1 MIIFGRN
8 SPVLDDD
15 EEEIRMRI
23 PAGVLKDAVISIVGT
38 ETGEPGTDAEVV
50 NEGSETHA
58 KLRFTVPRGDTG
70 EQGPQGEKGEKG
82 DQGETGPAGATGP
95 AGPQGEKGDTGE
107 TGPAG
112 PKGDKGDKGDP
123 GIPPAGTTGQFL
135 MKSSGDD
142 FDVVWADAPGHN
154 YRVEEVSDIMQAN
167 FAGADIKIGASP
179 SGGAAI
185 PVSSGWRASFAGNP
199 ISYAANSVSDPLT
212 LTVNLL
218 NESIP
223 VGGTRRRFTEDIFW
237 RNGGKCFAFD
247 LGSRITAFTP
257 GASAGAQGV
266 NTKETGTLKYLVGA
280 QTGGYLLGGILTAG
294 NGWLATWGEGAVDIS
309 PFAVTV
315 TNIKFYK
322 VVEV

>member
-8 SPVLDDD
+8 SPPVLDD

-23 PAGVLKDAVISIVGT
+23 PAGVLKDAIITIAGT

-58 KLRFTVPRGDTG
+58 ALRFTIPRG
-70 EQGPQGEKGEKG
+70 EQGE
-82 DQGETGPAGATGP
+82 
-95 AGPQGEKGDTGE
+95 
-107 TGPAG
+107 
-112 PKGDKGDKGDP
+112 KGDKGDKGDP
-123 GIPPAGTTGQFL
+123 GLPEKGTTGQVL
-135 MKSSGDD
+135 MKNSGDS

-167 FAGADIKIGASP
+167 FAGADIRIGASP
-179 SGGAAI
+179 SGGAQI

-199 ISYAANSVSDPLT
+199 ISYSANSASDPLT

-223 VGGTRRRFTEDIFW
+223 VGGTRRRFTEDVFW
-237 RNGGKCFAFD
+237 RGGGKCFAFD
-247 LGSRITAFTP
+247 LGSRITAFNP
-257 GASAGAQGV
+257 GTSAGAQGV
-266 NTKETGTLKYLVGA
+266 NTRETGALKYLVGA

-294 NGWLATWGEGAVDIS
+294 NGWLATWGEGAADIS
-309 PFAVTV
+309 PFSITV
-315 TNIKFYK
+315 TNVKYYK
-322 VVEV
+322 VVEEV

>member
-8 SPVLDDD
+8 SPPVLDED
-15 EEEIRMRI
+15 EEKITMRI
-23 PAGVLKDAVISIVGT
+23 QAGVLKDAIITIVGT

-58 KLRFTVPRGDTG
+58 ALRFTIPRGDTG
-70 EQGPQGEKGEKG
+70 EQGPQGEKGDKG
-82 DQGETGPAGATGP
+82 ETGETGPAGATGP

-123 GIPPAGTTGQFL
+123 GIPTGGTTGQFL

-199 ISYAANSVSDPLT
+199 ISYAANSAADPLT

-218 NESIP
+218 NEAIP
-223 VGGTRRRFTEDIFW
+223 VGGTRRRFTEDTLW
-237 RNGGKCFAFD
+237 RGGGKCFAFD
-247 LGSRITAFTP
+247 RGGRVTAFTP
-257 GASAGAQGV
+257 GSGSAQGT
-266 NTKETGTLKYLVGA
+266 NTKETGALKYLVGA

-294 NGWLATWGEGAVDIS
+294 NGWLATWGEGAADIS
-309 PFAVTV
+309 PFSITV
-315 TNIKFYK
+315 TNVKYYK

>member
-8 SPVLDDD
+8 SPPVLDED
-15 EEEIRMRI
+15 EEKITMRI

-58 KLRFTVPRGDTG
+58 KLRFTIPRG
-70 EQGPQGEKGEKG
+70 E
-82 DQGETGPAGATGP
+82 
-95 AGPQGEKGDTGE
+95 
-107 TGPAG
+107 
-112 PKGDKGDKGDP
+112 KGDKGDKGDP
-123 GIPPAGTTGQFL
+123 GIPNGGTTGQVL
-135 MKSSGDD
+135 TKASATD
-142 FDVVWADAPGHN
+142 FDVIWADAPGHN
-154 YRVEEVSDIMQAN
+154 FRVEEVSDIMQAN
-167 FAGADIKIGASP
+167 FCGADIKIGASP

-199 ISYAANSVSDPLT
+199 ISYAANSASDPLT

-218 NESIP
+218 NAGIP
-223 VGGTRRRFTEDIFW
+223 VGGTRRRFTEEILW
-237 RNGGKCFAFD
+237 RGNAKCFAFD

-257 GASAGAQGV
+257 GTSAGAQGV
-266 NTKETGTLKYLVGA
+266 NTRETGTLKYLVGA

-294 NGWLATWGEGAVDIS
+294 NGWLATWGEGTADIS
-309 PFAVTV
+309 PFSITV
-315 TNIKFYK
+315 NNIKFYK